1 MVTENSTR
9 LARMAT
15 PRQEELPAEI
25 VDPIQAAETILRRF
39 GARAISILT
48 NPRTLEDGRT
58 LPPRMSA
65 NDCYVA
71 MEESCRKMA
80 RVALRKF
87 EADPTLRSLGFAGA
101 LDEIF
106 PDPPAYLTR
115 CLRSVVSD
123 AERTARRD
131 VPTVS
136 MDQPLAGVGDN
147 TLCLRDT
154 LADDEIGGQPE
165 AALIEQDERLQ
176 FRKALV
182 GAMQA
187 IPKNYLVAL
196 QRDMARDRQRRDGVK
211 VAPESD
217 RERQTVCRARA
228 ALSEILKRE
237 CGLDNPFVRLLA
249 QQRSSRVRQKQ
260 TASPNWTAERQSQL
274 FRKLMDTS
282 WKERAAVHPEGDVEE
297 AVVNEVGT
305 AKNVAPPSPE
315 MRKSMR
321 VMDTYTL
328 NDDPTP
334 ETEEAKA
341 LYAQATKVR
350 AAGKL
355 EEAARLYR
363 AAYDAEPTF
372 FAALNETAHMLS
384 RIGNLRDALKAFLT
398 IVEQAHSEEDR
409 CIAATN
415 AADIYLTW
423 FDAGRNRE
431 RNIERAA
438 HYARMAMQRPTPMR
452 ACNLLLAFVKDR
464 YFREAQG
471 VMDTVLRAD
480 RPECRAEKFLQTL
493 FQIRDADLVA
503 WWNWLDG
510 ELGKEEN
517 A

>member
-9 LARMAT
+9 RARVAT
-15 PRQEELPAEI
+15 PWPEEPIRET
-25 VDPIQAAETILRRF
+25 VDPVLAAETILRRF

-48 NPRTLEDGRT
+48 NPRTLEDGRI

-71 MEESCRKMA
+71 MEEACRKMA

-87 EADPTLRSLGFAGA
+87 YADSSLQPMGYAAA
-101 LDEIF
+101 LDAIF

-123 AERTARRD
+123 AERTERRE
-131 VPTVS
+131 VPTIS
-136 MDQPLAGVGDN
+136 MDQPLAGSSEN
-147 TLCLRDT
+147 SLCLRDT
-154 LADDEIGGQPE
+154 LSDNEVTKQPE
-165 AALIEQDERLQ
+165 TALIEKDERLR
-176 FRKALV
+176 FRRALV
-182 GAMQA
+182 GAMQS
-187 IPKNYLVAL
+187 IPKNYLEAL
-196 QRDMARDRQRRDGVK
+196 QRDMARDRKRQDGQK
-211 VAPESD
+211 IAPESD

-249 QQRSSRVRQKQ
+249 QQRSGRVRHKQ
-260 TASPNWTAERQSQL
+260 TASPNWTPERQSEL
-274 FRKLMDTS
+274 FRKLMSTS
-282 WKERAAVHPEGDVEE
+282 WKERAAEHPEGNVEE
-297 AVVNEVGT
+297 AVVNEVGS

-334 ETEEAKA
+334 QTNEANA
-341 LYAQATKVR
+341 LYNQACKFR

-355 EEAARLYR
+355 EDAARLYR
-363 AAYDAEPTF
+363 SAYEAEPTF
-372 FAALNETAHMLS
+372 FAALNETAHMLT

-398 IVEQAHSEEDR
+398 IVEQAPSEEDR
-409 CIAATN
+409 CMAATN
-415 AADIYLTW
+415 AADIHLTW

-431 RNIERAA
+431 RNIEQAA
-438 HYARMAMQRPTPMR
+438 HFAKMAMQRPTPMR
-452 ACNLLLAFVKDR
+452 ACNLLLAFAKDR
-464 YFREAQG
+464 YYREAQEI
-471 VMDTVLRAD
+471 MHTVLRAD

-510 ELGKEEN
+510 ELGKDES
-517 A
+517 